1 MAVKLTALQKK
12 TAQAIVNIFE
22 TGRPHGDYGCV
33 TVLPGDTGHLTYG
46 RSQTTLGSGNLA
58 LLLTAYCKSQGVFA
72 AALERWLPA
81 FEKRDVSLDHN
92 EEVKEL
98 LRQAGDDPVMRA
110 TQDAFFDRAYW
121 EPALRRAAA
130 LGLTTALG
138 VAVVYDSIV
147 HGSYSR
153 IRDRT
158 TRKVGTCAEVG
169 EKTWVKAYVEER
181 RNWLATHSNKL
192 LRRTVYRMDAFQAI
206 IKSRR
211 WQLGLPITVRGIT
224 LTKAV
229 LKSAPEPPVRVSAED
244 PAARMLML
252 KRSRMRGKD
261 VKRLQK
267 ALGFA
272 RADID
277 GVFGPATDKA
287 VRAFQKKHRLV
298 IDGKVGN
305 ATWSALEA
313 VRGNRD

>member
-1 MAVKLTALQKK
+1 MAIKLSALQKK

-33 TVLPGDTGHLTYG
+33 TVLQGDTGHLTYG

-58 LLLTAYCKSQGVFA
+58 LLLAAYCEAGGAFA
-72 AALERWLPA
+72 EDLAPWLPR
-81 FEKRDVSLDHN
+81 FEKRDVSLDHS
-92 EEVKEL
+92 EGVKDL

-121 EPALRRAAA
+121 QPALRRAAA
-130 LGLTTALG
+130 LGLRTALG

-147 HGSYSR
+147 HGSYGR

-169 EKTWVKAYVEER
+169 ERTWIKAYVKER
-181 RNWLATHSNKL
+181 RNWLAKHRNKL
-192 LRRTVYRMDAFQAI
+192 LGRTVYRMDAFLSI

-211 WQLGLPITVRGIT
+211 WQLGLPVTVRGIT
-224 LTKAV
+224 ITRAV
-229 LKSAPEPPVRVSAED
+229 LKSDPEPPVRVSAED
-244 PAARMLML
+244 NDTRILML
-252 KRSRMRGKD
+252 KRPYLRGKD
-261 VKRLQK
+261 VKRLQRL
-267 ALGFA
+267 LGFKGV
-272 RADID
+272 DLD

-287 VRAFQKKHRLV
+287 VRAFQEKHRLV
-298 IDGKVGN
+298 VDGKVGN

-313 VRGNRD
+313 ERE